1 MWFRNRHLFALDLVL
16 LLAALV
22 LSYVL
27 RFDTFEAWGY
37 FQRWWPFVPCLLVV
51 YPLTFYV
58 FGLYRRMWQYAGSRE
73 LLAVIMASSVATV
86 VLAAITYGILRPFR
100 LISGFSRPMMIIDW
114 LLNILFLGGVR
125 FSSKVMWDLNF
136 GRKGK
141 GVSTHSRRRVLVI
154 GAGDAGAMILRE
166 MQNNPGINLV
176 PVGFVDDDAR
186 KVGNYIHGVK
196 ILGTREDIPE
206 IAGRHGVDEAII
218 AMPTAPGPAIRAI
231 VNICEE
237 AGLRY
242 RTVPGLFELLDGQ
255 FRLSQIRDVQLEDLL
270 RRAPAEVDLRR
281 VAGYLEGAT
290 VLVTGAGGSIGSELC
305 RQIARFHPEQLI
317 LLGHGENS
325 IYLID
330 QELSRIAPAL
340 NKKIVIAD
348 VRDRPK
354 IRRLFSQFRPD
365 VVFHSAAHKHVPL
378 MEDNV
383 DEAVT
388 NNILGTR
395 NVVYAALEVGVG
407 RFVLIST
414 DKAVRPTSV
423 MGATKRVA
431 EMIVQEA
438 ARRSGHPYVAVR
450 FGNVLGSRGSVVPL
464 FREQIASGGPI
475 TITHPEMTRYFMTIP
490 EAVQLVIQAASLAE
504 PEQVYTLDMGEP
516 VRIVDLAKDLVELSG
531 LKLGQDIEIE
541 YTGLRPGE
549 KLHEALFTDEEQR
562 AVTQYEKIFVAT
574 SRPVSEEELGRAVEA
589 LAEHAA
595 NMDGDAIREHLVQLI
610 PDFQMDAEFSVER
623 GL

>member
-1 MWFRNRHLFALDLVL
+1 MWFRNRHLFAIDVVL

-22 LSYVL
+22 LSYLL

-37 FQRWWPFVPCLLVV
+37 FQRWWLFIPCLLVI
-51 YPLTFYV
+51 YPLTFYL

-73 LLAVIMASSVATV
+73 LLAVVMASTVATV
-86 VLAAITYGILRPFR
+86 ALAAITYGILRPLR
-100 LISGFSRPMMIIDW
+100 LIPGFSRPMMIIDW

-141 GVSTHSRRRVLVI
+141 GVSTRSSARVLIV

-166 MQNNPGINLV
+166 MQNNPGIHLE

-196 ILGTREDIPE
+196 ILGTRDDIPE
-206 IAGRHGVDEAII
+206 IAHRYRIDEVII
-218 AMPTAPGPAIRAI
+218 AMPTAPGRAIRGI
-231 VNICEE
+231 VKICEE
-237 AGLRY
+237 ASLRY

-255 FRLSQIRDVQLEDLL
+255 FRLSQIRDVRLEDLL
-270 RRAPAEVDLRR
+270 RREPTEVDLER
-281 VAGYLEGAT
+281 VAGFLRAAT
-290 VLVTGAGGSIGSELC
+290 VVVTGAGGSIGSELC
-305 RQIARFHPEQLI
+305 RQIARFGPKQLI

-325 IYLID
+325 IYVID
-330 QELSRIAPAL
+330 QELSRTSPTL

-348 VRDRPK
+348 IRDEAK
-354 IRRLFSQFRPD
+354 IRRLFHQFRPD

-378 MEDNV
+378 MEENV

-395 NVVYAALEVGVG
+395 NVVHAAVDVGVG

-414 DKAVRPTSV
+414 DKAVRPTSI

-431 EMIVQEA
+431 EMIVQDA
-438 ARRSGHPYVAVR
+438 AQRSGRPYVAVR

-475 TITHPEMTRYFMTIP
+475 TITHPDMTRYFMTIP

-504 PEQVYTLDMGEP
+504 AGQVYTLDMGEP
-516 VRIVDLAKDLVELSG
+516 VRILDLANDLVELSG
-531 LKLGQDIEIE
+531 LKLGQDIQIA

-549 KLHEALFTDEEQR
+549 KLHEDLFTDEEQR
-562 AVTQYEKIFVAT
+562 AVTQYDKIFVAT
-574 SRPVSEEELGRAVEA
+574 SHPVSGEELDRAIDL
-589 LAEHAA
+589 LAQHAA
-595 NMDGDAIREHLVQLI
+595 DMDEAAIREHLVHLI
-610 PDFQMDAEFSVER
+610 PDFQMGAEPAVER
-623 GL
+623 GV

>member
-1 MWFRNRHLFALDLVL
+1 MWFRNRHLFFIDLAL
-16 LLAALV
+16 LLVALA

-51 YPLTFYV
+51 YPLSFYL

-86 VLAAITYGILRPFR
+86 VLAAITYGVLRPFR
-100 LISGFSRPMMIIDW
+100 LISGFSRPMMVIDW

-141 GVSTHSRRRVLVI
+141 GMSTHSSRRVLIV

-166 MQNNPGINLV
+166 MQNNPGINLE

-196 ILGTREDIPE
+196 VLGTRKDIPD
-206 IAGRHGVDEAII
+206 IVSRHKVDEAII
-218 AMPTAPGPAIRAI
+218 AMPTAPGRAIREI
-231 VNICEE
+231 VKICEGT
-237 AGLRY
+237 GLRF

-255 FRLSQIRDVQLEDLL
+255 FRLSQIRDVRLEDLL
-270 RRAPAEVDLRR
+270 RREPTEVDLEK
-281 VAGYLEGAT
+281 VAGFLNGAT
-290 VLVTGAGGSIGSELC
+290 VVVTGAGGSIGSELC

-330 QELSRIAPAL
+330 RELSRAFPML

-348 VRDRPK
+348 VRDGPK
-354 IRRLFSQFRPD
+354 IQRLFLRFRPD

-378 MEDNV
+378 MEENV

-388 NNILGTR
+388 NNVLGTR
-395 NVVYAALEVGVG
+395 NVVRAAAEAGTG

-414 DKAVRPTSV
+414 DKAVRPTSI

-431 EMIVQEA
+431 EMIVQDA
-438 ARRSGHPYVAVR
+438 AQRSGQPYVAVR

-464 FREQIASGGPI
+464 FREQIAAGGPI

-504 PEQVYTLDMGEP
+504 PGQIYTLDMGEP

-531 LKLGQDIEIE
+531 LRLGQDIEIV

-549 KLHEALFTDEEQR
+549 KLREELFTDEEQR
-562 AVTQYEKIFVAT
+562 AVTQYEKIFVTT
-574 SRPVSEEELGRAVEA
+574 SHPVDGEKLDRAVNL
-589 LAEHAA
+589 LAQYAA
-595 NMDGDAIREHLVQLI
+595 NMDESAIREHLMELI
-610 PDFQMDAEFSVER
+610 PDFQMGVEPVAER
-623 GL
+623 GA

>member
-1 MWFRNRHLFALDLVL
+1 
-16 LLAALV
+16 
-22 LSYVL
+22 
-27 RFDTFEAWGY
+27 
-37 FQRWWPFVPCLLVV
+37 VPCLLVV

-73 LLAVIMASSVATV
+73 LLAVIMASTVATA

-141 GVSTHSRRRVLVI
+141 GVSTRSRRRVLVV

-206 IAGRHGVDEAII
+206 IASRYGVDEAII

-237 AGLRY
+237 AGLRC

-330 QELSRIAPAL
+330 QELSRISPAL

-348 VRDRPK
+348 VRDSPK

-378 MEDNV
+378 MEDNA

-395 NVVYAALEVGVG
+395 NVVHAALEVGVG

-438 ARRSGHPYVAVR
+438 ALRSGRPYVAVR

-610 PDFQMDAEFSVER
+610 PDLQMDTEVSVER

>member
-16 LLAALV
+16 LFAALA

-51 YPLTFYV
+51 YPLTFYL

-73 LLAVIMASSVATV
+73 LLAVIMASTVATA
-86 VLAAITYGILRPFR
+86 VLAAITYGILRPLR
-100 LISGFSRPMMIIDW
+100 LIPGFSRPMMIIDW

-176 PVGFVDDDAR
+176 PIGFVDDDAR

-206 IAGRHGVDEAII
+206 IAARHGVDEAII
-218 AMPTAPGPAIRAI
+218 AMPTAPGRALRAI

-237 AGLRY
+237 AGLRC

-270 RRAPAEVDLRR
+270 RRAPTEVDLRK

-330 QELSRIAPAL
+330 QELSRIVPAL
-340 NKKIVIAD
+340 NKTIVIAD
-348 VRDRPK
+348 VRDRRK

-378 MEDNV
+378 MEDNA

-395 NVVYAALEVGVG
+395 NVVHAALEVGVE

-431 EMIVQEA
+431 EMIVQGA
-438 ARRSGHPYVAVR
+438 ARRSGRPYVPVR

-504 PEQVYTLDMGEP
+504 AGQVYTLDMGEP

-574 SRPVSEEELGRAVEA
+574 SRPVSEEELDRAVEA

-595 NMDGDAIREHLVQLI
+595 NMDSDAIREHLIQLI
-610 PDFQMDAEFSVER
+610 PDFQVDTEVSVER